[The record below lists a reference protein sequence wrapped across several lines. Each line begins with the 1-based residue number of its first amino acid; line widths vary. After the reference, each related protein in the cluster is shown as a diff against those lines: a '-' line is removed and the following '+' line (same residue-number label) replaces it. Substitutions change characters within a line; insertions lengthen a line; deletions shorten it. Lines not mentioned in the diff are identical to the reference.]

1 MLPSLTALTKTFQ
14 TGAID
19 LSKITKSKSK
29 SKTTKS
35 NLQQISDKQKSLMLL
50 KTGLKYRLQNWNL
63 NTDNQIEETI
73 HDMTHD
79 QKTHKNNVMENGW
92 NILTCL
98 MYFGCFFN
106 I

>member
-1 MLPSLTALTKTFQ
+1 MLYALRVMLPSLTALTKTFQ

-50 KTGLKYRLQNWNL
+50 KTGLKYRLQN
-63 NTDNQIEETI
+63 
-73 HDMTHD
+73 
-79 QKTHKNNVMENGW
+79 
-92 NILTCL
+92 
-98 MYFGCFFN
+98 
-106 I
+106 